1 MDVDTT
7 VIGLFGV
14 FFLSDIAAMA
24 TKLKAFAMPS
34 VYEYLEAELSSG
46 QSDDR
51 RTKCGGPIPIS
62 PIRPEAEPSRA
73 G

>member
-1 MDVDTT
+1 
-7 VIGLFGV
+7 
-14 FFLSDIAAMA
+14 MA

-51 RTKCGGPIPIS
+51 RTKCGGLIPIS

-73 G
+73 R